1 MSAAPGPAMSAWLGS
16 WRREWARLRAAPLDL
31 LLISLFPL
39 ALGLLMLWSFAAG
52 QATRLPIA
60 VLDQDHSGLSRQL
73 QRMLDAAPGLRL
85 AEPASDEAQA
95 REALRAGRVYALLVI
110 PQGLARELKSGRAAH
125 VSLLHNA
132 QFSTHSGLIQKDVRN
147 VVGTLSAG
155 IEILAREKRGQPALA
170 AAGGFEPLRAG
181 LGSAY
186 NPGLNY
192 QQFLATALMP
202 ALLHLLAMVAGAWS
216 VGRELREATV
226 NAWLAQARGQAW
238 PALLGK
244 LAPAWLLLLG
254 VDLLILQALAQQGLM
269 HQGPALLALHGLML
283 ALYLALGAAAALLAR
298 SLRLA
303 LSAAGFI
310 TAPAF
315 AFSGIGFPLM
325 AMPEGARLW
334 AEALPLTWVMQAQV
348 GLLQQG
354 WPATRALPLMSL
366 LAAASLAL
374 LALGAWRLPAV
385 AADSRAWGRR

>member
-1 MSAAPGPAMSAWLGS
+1 MSAWTGS

-31 LLISLFPL
+31 LLLSLFPL
-39 ALGLLMLWSFAAG
+39 ALGLLMLWTFSAG
-52 QATRLPIA
+52 LATRLPVA

-73 QRMLDAAPGLRL
+73 QRLLDAAPGLAL
-85 AEPASDEAQA
+85 GAPLSDEAQA
-95 REALRAGRVYALLVI
+95 REALRAGRVYAALVI
-110 PQGLARELKSGRAAH
+110 RPGLAREIKSGRAAQ

-132 QFSTHSGLIQKDVRN
+132 QFSTHSGLIQKEVRGA
-147 VVGTLSAG
+147 VGTLSAG

-170 AAGGFEPLRAG
+170 AARGFEPLRAG
-181 LGSAY
+181 LASAY

-216 VGRELREATV
+216 AGRELREATAP
-226 NAWLAQARGQAW
+226 AWLAAASGRAW

-244 LAPAWLLLLG
+244 LAPAWGLLLA
-254 VDLLILQALAQQGLM
+254 VDGIILQALASLGLL
-269 HQGPALLALHGLML
+269 QPGQAPALLALHGLML
-283 ALYLALGAAAALLAR
+283 ALYLALGAAVALLAR

-315 AFSGIGFPLM
+315 AFSGLGFPLM

-334 AEALPLTWVMQAQV
+334 AEALPLTWVLQAQV

-374 LALGAWRLPAV
+374 LALAAWRLPAV
-385 AADSRAWGRR
+385 AADPRAWGKR